1 MDTATTSGFQDEP
14 NLEVLDRRLFRQWEL
29 GADRRGAVATAREI
43 SRRLALRSVTV
54 DIKADFWRIS
64 HAAEVLWDS
73 DLVEEARQLVCN
85 WRRLVTDICDERGLN
100 PTVPRI
106 WVSILSAR
114 VEHRARDFGG
124 AVEYAQFAIV
134 ETRRVFGAEKLAE
147 QLRLGAV
154 TLTTE
159 LYCAAL
165 AIAIPAGR
173 MRFGKVPT
181 LRTQILDSW
190 IADAQL
196 IFAAD
201 APPKLRRAHAL
212 VIQTFFA
219 LAEREWSEET
229 EAWLRRLVRFDD
241 LIRPRDSRGQQTKP
255 LREEALARFRG
266 EDQEADR
273 LREEATR
280 SLTSL
285 PRHLLAL
292 KLNGWWPTP
301 PPSSTAGN
309 NS

>member
-1 MDTATTSGFQDEP
+1 MDTATTSGFQGEP
-14 NLEVLDRRLFRQWEL
+14 NLEILDRRLFRQWEL
-29 GADRRGAVATAREI
+29 GADRRSAVATAREI
-43 SRRLALRSVTV
+43 SGRLALGSFTI
-54 DIKADFWRIS
+54 DLEADFWRVS

-73 DLVEEARQLVCN
+73 DLVEEARQLVAH
-85 WRRLVTDICDERGLN
+85 WRRLVTKICDEREID

-106 WVSILSAR
+106 WASILSAR

-124 AVEYAQFAIV
+124 AVEYARFAIA

-154 TLTTE
+154 TLGTE

-173 MRFGKVPT
+173 LRFGKVPT
-181 LRTQILDSW
+181 LRAQILDSW
-190 IADAQL
+190 VADAQL
-196 IFAAD
+196 VLAAD
-201 APPKLRRAHAL
+201 APPKLHRAHAL

-241 LIRPRDSRGQQTKP
+241 LLRPRNSRGQQTKP
-255 LREEALARFRG
+255 LRDEALARFRG
-266 EDQEADR
+266 EDEEANR
-273 LREEATR
+273 LREEATL

-292 KLNGWWPTP
+292 RLNGW
-301 PPSSTAGN
+301 
-309 NS
+309 

>member
-14 NLEVLDRRLFRQWEL
+14 NLEALDRKLFREWEH
-29 GADRRGAVATAREI
+29 GADRQGAVATAREI
-43 SRRLALRSVTV
+43 SGRLALGSFTI
-54 DIKADFWRIS
+54 DLEADFWRIS
-64 HAAEVLWDS
+64 HAAEVFWDS
-73 DLVEEARQLVCN
+73 GLVEEARLLVARWRQLV
-85 WRRLVTDICDERGLN
+85 TKICDDRGID

-106 WVSILSAR
+106 WLSILSAR

-124 AVEYAQFAIV
+124 AVEYARFAIAD
-134 ETRRVFGAEKLAE
+134 TRRVFGAEKLAE

-154 TLTTE
+154 TPATE

-173 MRFGKVPT
+173 LRFGKVPT
-181 LRTQILDSW
+181 LRAQVLDSW

-196 IFAAD
+196 ILAAD

-219 LAEREWSEET
+219 LAEREWGEET

-241 LIRPRDSRGQQTKP
+241 LLRPRDSRGQQTKP
-255 LREEALARFRG
+255 LRDEALARFRG
-266 EDQEADR
+266 EEEEADR
-273 LREEATR
+273 LREEARR
-280 SLTSL
+280 SLASL

-292 KLNGWWPTP
+292 RLNGWWPLLS
-301 PPSSTAGN
+301 PSTDKG
-309 NS
+309 